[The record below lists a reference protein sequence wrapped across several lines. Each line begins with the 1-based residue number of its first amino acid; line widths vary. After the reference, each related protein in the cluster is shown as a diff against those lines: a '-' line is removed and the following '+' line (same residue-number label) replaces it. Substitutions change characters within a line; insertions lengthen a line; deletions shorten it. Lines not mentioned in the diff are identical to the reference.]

1 MSGRDELETM
11 LDLVTTRAAAC
22 FGAENY
28 GLETGKQADLVVFD
42 APTPVDVVRTLAARR
57 WVISRG
63 RVAAETEPANSR
75 VHWNGHE
82 EPVRFLV

>member
-22 FGAENY
+22 FGAEDY
-28 GLETGKQADLVVFD
+28 GLAEGKQADLVIFD
-42 APTPVDVVRTLAARR
+42 ARSAVDALRTLAVRR

-63 RVAAETEPANSR
+63 RVVAETEPARSR
-75 VHWNGHE
+75 VRWNGPDE
-82 EPVRFLV
+82 EVRFLI